1 MLYLIGL
8 GLNNEKDISVAGLE
22 IVKKCH
28 TVYLEHYTAILMV
41 DKEKLVCILSL
52 SPPLPFNHPTN
63 PPRRNPSTAAP

>member
-22 IVKKCH
+22 IVRKCE

-41 DKEKLVCILSL
+41 DKEKLVCPDSSSSSSQSILNSL
-52 SPPLPFNHPTN
+52 LKHPN
-63 PPRRNPSTAAP
+63 